1 MLVVGISHSDD
12 QVVVRC
18 CSVHVQMFSELGWQ
32 VFDVLP
38 YF

>member
-1 MLVVGISHSDD
+1 MMVAVISHSDD
-12 QVVVRC
+12 LSVVWCCVVR
-18 CSVHVQMFSELGWQ
+18 VQMSSELGWQ